1 MRVNHCVTALEK
13 HTAEAQEGESAKEK
27 MAWFPGGTQ
36 RRRDNADGKILWIW
50 GEICDF
56 GENKDSGT
64 RESKLDY
71 KTLLALYTVST

>member
-36 RRRDNADGKILWIW
+36 RRRDNADGKIL
-50 GEICDF
+50 
-56 GENKDSGT
+56 
-64 RESKLDY
+64 
-71 KTLLALYTVST
+71 